1 MKDYQKDNF
10 SELDNLLY
18 QAANDYNKK
27 QNGSMTN
34 FIGCTKSEIKD
45 VLYTTLKRL
54 VPESDVQKYLKK
66 ADLLIA

>member
-18 QAANDYNKK
+18 EAANDYNKK
-27 QNGSMTN
+27 LNGSMTN
-34 FIGCTKSEIKD
+34 FIGCTKAEIKD
-45 VLYTTLKRL
+45 VLYTTLKRI
-54 VPESDVQKYLKK
+54 VPENNVQKYLDK

>member
-1 MKDYQKDNF
+1 MEDYQKDNF

-27 QNGSMTN
+27 LNGSMTN
-34 FIGCTKSEIKD
+34 FIGCTKAEIKD
-45 VLYTTLKRL
+45 VLYTTLKRI
-54 VPESDVQKYLKK
+54 VPENNVQKYLDK